1 MIIQKNQRSYFIEGG
16 DNVGKTTLI
25 QYIKKELHRDN
36 THLYFNKY
44 PKSKRTDFMN
54 TINYALN
61 YIAKTN
67 ITNSESFKAYE
78 GLNNL
83 LINTM
88 IKDMSKSI
96 RENLFA
102 DFDEEFIDIS
112 DRGPL
117 STFLY
122 NNTIN
127 ESSIISTVGNFSI
140 FLENYFFPIY
150 SNTDIKD
157 LNIIIL
163 NNNKPDILIESSKK
177 EDIDYKK
184 SLDEDTI
191 LQERV
196 NRLLNDIVY
205 EIDNNVENL
214 NLITHPF
221 KFFYINIYTDDG
233 KRKTTEEVYKE
244 FLSIVFKNEEENNNE

>member
-1 MIIQKNQRSYFIEGG
+1 
-16 DNVGKTTLI
+16 
-25 QYIKKELHRDN
+25 
-36 THLYFNKY
+36 
-44 PKSKRTDFMN
+44 
-54 TINYALN
+54 
-61 YIAKTN
+61 
-67 ITNSESFKAYE
+67 
-78 GLNNL
+78 
-83 LINTM
+83 
-88 IKDMSKSI
+88 MSKSI
-96 RENLFA
+96 RESLFV
-102 DFDEEFIDIS
+102 DDDEVYIDIS

-122 NNTIN
+122 NNAIN
-127 ESSIISTVGNFSI
+127 ESSVISTVGNFSI

-150 SNTDIKD
+150 NNTDIED

-233 KRKTTEEVYKE
+233 RRKTTEEVYKE